1 MIFAKK
7 WMFWGKV
14 CSKKVKCG
22 VLSRC
27 VRAPESLTC
36 LFFYYF
42 RMRGSG
48 SERVYWLCLELWSAG
63 WHVGGAADSYQD
75 FTTKIIILKR
85 SGLFL
90 FFSVQMIQNVKAV
103 IYVFKIYFLVFVP
116 LAGRG
121 KHLPPA
127 PNFFFSF
134 LFSFLFWSFLVC
146 LFSKTQQNV
155 SSRCRI
161 WISRMISHTSC
172 LATEFNDIEKW
183 ASFFFVSISK
193 SGSRGSLYVRAHP
206 LQTLYVFSFF
216 CGFHLREWCEHVSCF
231 SNVIMRTW
239 LFCWFNWIW
248 VKMLLFK
255 AYKAPPAL
263 ALM

>member
-1 MIFAKK
+1 MDVLGESVLKK
-7 WMFWGKV
+7 GEVWRVVQV
-14 CSKKVKCG
+14 CS
-22 VLSRC
+22 SSWE
-27 VRAPESLTC
+27 PDMF
-36 LFFYYF
+36 FFYYF

-90 FFSVQMIQNVKAV
+90 FFFVLMIQNVKAV

-206 LQTLYVFSFF
+206 LQTLYVFIHSIIFLCFLFTCVVRARELFF
-216 CGFHLREWCEHVSCF
+216 QCNHEDMAV
-231 SNVIMRTW
+231 
-239 LFCWFNWIW
+239 
-248 VKMLLFK
+248 LLV
-255 AYKAPPAL
+255 
-263 ALM
+263 

>member
-1 MIFAKK
+1 
-7 WMFWGKV
+7 MFWGKV

-36 LFFYYF
+36 FFF
-42 RMRGSG
+42 IILGCGAVGQREFIDCVLSCEVLGG
-48 SERVYWLCLELWSAG
+48 
-63 WHVGGAADSYQD
+63 HVGGAADSYQD

-90 FFSVQMIQNVKAV
+90 FFFVLIIQNVKAV
-103 IYVFKIYFLVFVP
+103 ICVFKIYFLVFVP

-216 CGFHLREWCEHVSCF
+216 CGFYLREWCEHVSCF

>member
-1 MIFAKK
+1 MDVLGESVLKK
-7 WMFWGKV
+7 GEVWRVVQV
-14 CSKKVKCG
+14 CSSSWEPDMFFFIILGCG
-22 VLSRC
+22 AVGQREFIDCVLSC
-27 VRAPESLTC
+27 EVL
-36 LFFYYF
+36 
-42 RMRGSG
+42 GG
-48 SERVYWLCLELWSAG
+48 
-63 WHVGGAADSYQD
+63 HVGGAADSYQD

-90 FFSVQMIQNVKAV
+90 FFFVLIIQNVKAV
-103 IYVFKIYFLVFVP
+103 ICVFKIYFLVFVP

-216 CGFHLREWCEHVSCF
+216 CGFYLREWCEHVSCF

>member
-27 VRAPESLTC
+27 VQAPESLTC
-36 LFFYYF
+36 FFF
-42 RMRGSG
+42 IILGCGAVGQREFIDCVLSCEVLGG
-48 SERVYWLCLELWSAG
+48 
-63 WHVGGAADSYQD
+63 HVGGAADSYQD

-90 FFSVQMIQNVKAV
+90 FFFVLMIQNVKAV

-161 WISRMISHTSC
+161 
-172 LATEFNDIEKW
+172 
-183 ASFFFVSISK
+183 
-193 SGSRGSLYVRAHP
+193 
-206 LQTLYVFSFF
+206 
-216 CGFHLREWCEHVSCF
+216 
-231 SNVIMRTW
+231 
-239 LFCWFNWIW
+239 
-248 VKMLLFK
+248 
-255 AYKAPPAL
+255 
-263 ALM
+263 